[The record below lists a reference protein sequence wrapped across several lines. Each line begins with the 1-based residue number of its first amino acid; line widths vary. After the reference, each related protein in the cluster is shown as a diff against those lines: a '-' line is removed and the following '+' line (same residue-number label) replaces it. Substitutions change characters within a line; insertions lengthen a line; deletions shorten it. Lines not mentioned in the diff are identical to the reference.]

1 MRTMSEWAPFVTAGV
16 NILGMILVGLG
27 FVYALRG
34 RVDGLVADM
43 AETKMELKALVAL
56 QVVQGRQEERILAV
70 DQRVLAQGKRLDEF
84 IRTQNERQL
93 QMGRMVEAAL
103 NRDPN
108 PVTK

>member
-1 MRTMSEWAPFVTAGV
+1 MREWVPFFMVGT

-34 RVDGLVADM
+34 RVDALVADM

-56 QVVQGRQEERILAV
+56 QIVQGRQEERLVAM

-84 IRTQNERQL
+84 ITVQNERQL
-93 QMGRMVEAAL
+93 QFGRMMEATL
-103 NRDPN
+103 NRDLN
-108 PVTK
+108 PVKK